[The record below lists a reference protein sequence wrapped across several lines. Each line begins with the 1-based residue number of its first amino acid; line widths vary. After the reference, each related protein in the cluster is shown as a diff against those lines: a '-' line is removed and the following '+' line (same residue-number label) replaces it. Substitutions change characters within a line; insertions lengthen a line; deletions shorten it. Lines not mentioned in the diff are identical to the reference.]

1 MKGIDEK
8 RNLFYTYK
16 DKFYKKEW
24 RVIEVVITSCT
35 RNAVVHYG
43 RVGSNPTLSAK
54 KFSLQMVLLFVD
66 FFLDF
71 VENDLGEIWLDFWK
85 EIRLNLSE

>member
-1 MKGIDEK
+1 M
-8 RNLFYTYK
+8 
-16 DKFYKKEW
+16 
-24 RVIEVVITSCT
+24 VITSCT

-71 VENDLGEIWLDFWK
+71 LENDLEEIWLDFWK